1 MWGPP
6 MEMTQR
12 SMVASADV
20 FGEGGG
26 LIDGFDGGADFGDD
40 TFAGAPGVDD
50 AVAAIAEGSV
60 VQLGDED
67 AGFASCR
74 RRGRR

>member
-1 MWGPP
+1 MG
-6 MEMTQR
+6 
-12 SMVASADV
+12 SADGDDAALDGGFGNI

-26 LIDGFDGGADFGDD
+26 LIDRFDGGADLSDD
-40 TFAGAPGVDD
+40 AFASALGVDD

-67 AGFASCR
+67 ASLG
-74 RRGRR
+74 